1 MKCVLSRNNAHVIT
15 DLQIFMNAPRNAS
28 AEELKAYLD
37 EACGDDGTLRGRVES
52 LFRADEAA
60 HQFMNHPAVE
70 LDEESP
76 SLVIG
81 RYKLLQEIGQGGFGV
96 VYMADQEEPVKRR
109 VALKIIKAGMDTRQ
123 VIARFEAERQ
133 ALAMMDH
140 PNIARVLDGGE
151 TNEGRPY
158 FVMELI
164 KGIPI
169 TTYCEQEKLPVAAR
183 LKLFVQVC
191 RAVQHAHGKG
201 IIHRDL
207 KPSNILITVK
217 DGEPVPKV
225 IDFGIAKAIDQRLTD
240 KTLFTRYEQMIG
252 TPTYMSP
259 EQAALSGVDVDTRC
273 DIYALGVLL
282 YELLTGTT
290 PFDSETLRSAAF
302 DEMRRMIR
310 EDEPPKPSTRLSRT
324 VATADVSRKPHMKET
339 VALLRGDLDWIIM
352 KCLEKDRNRRYE
364 TANGLCL
371 DIERHLGNEPVLAR
385 PPTPWYR
392 LKKLAQ
398 RNKVAVGAS
407 AIVLAGLWIGLIAAL
422 WGLSEANHARRVA
435 DAAKGEADEQRE
447 RAVHQADQLAARVY
461 LMQLGVADKA
471 LLARNYPR
479 ARQALDNCAED
490 RRDWNWR
497 FLNRRYES
505 AIRVVSGSE
514 MPLFTSDGNRL
525 ITISTDSESAE
536 AHDVTI
542 WNLPSMSE
550 IGRLSHPNKLYSLA
564 LTSNDQWLAGGD
576 TIGHVVLWNLE
587 TRETKWKVPVATQRF
602 DGMEFSPDGSVIG
615 TASWDGHLR
624 VLNTSDGSVKFDL
637 ELGGQVRKIS
647 FSPDGG
653 WVTAGGSRA
662 VVASMNSGKIV
673 AEFPAQTVVTAF
685 SPDGRLIAGGNPQEQ
700 RIHLWNWTGEELIHK
715 TSWEA
720 ANSSRFSD
728 LRFCNGGTHLASVQ
742 GVHVVVWD
750 VGSARRIA
758 SLDRPPDALT
768 WWLGVN
774 PKDNAIGFGGSGE
787 VGIWHYQG
795 GDEQISIRPMVSSSR
810 SLQFSPAGS
819 MIAVGSH
826 RGQHGVSA
834 ADKDKAGPVIILDA
848 ASGNPVATLQGQF
861 SGFSW
866 MPDGQRIIVTSEP
879 TRAHE
884 MYNALSGALLRR
896 FAGNSAAARP
906 YAEKTGQKLISFG
919 KDFIVRTWNVESGE
933 IEEEFSLGTIRG
945 TGDVVAPIGGLWNA
959 VVGPGGR
966 KVAVAQGGDL
976 RIWDL
981 LARQEM
987 PRLLKPGRATETL
1000 TFSRDGSRIHAI
1012 GNEEDFALF
1021 DIDSTQALQRFSG
1034 PSGALAVSP
1043 NEKQVV
1049 SAGEGVVVWNIES
1062 GLPLLTLSNGDQDDY
1077 RSVDWSPDNRRIA
1090 AGSDDGTVRIWTLP
1104 VVP

>member
-1 MKCVLSRNNAHVIT
+1 MKCVLSRNNAHVMT

-28 AEELKAYLD
+28 EEDLRSYLD
-37 EACGDDGTLRGRVES
+37 EACGEDASVRAKVEA
-52 LFRADEAA
+52 LFRADKAA
-60 HQFMNHPAVE
+60 AEGFMKHPAVE
-70 LDEESP
+70 LDDEAP
-76 SLVIG
+76 SVVIG

-140 PNIARVLDGGE
+140 ANIARVLDGGE
-151 TNEGRPY
+151 TSEGRPY
-158 FVMELI
+158 FVMELV

-169 TTYCEQEKLPVAAR
+169 TTYCEQEKLPIEAR
-183 LKLFVQVC
+183 LELFVQVC

-207 KPSNILITVK
+207 KPSNILITIK

-273 DIYALGVLL
+273 DIYSLGVLL

-290 PFDSETLRSAAF
+290 PFDAETLRSAAF

-324 VATADVSRKPHMKET
+324 LATADMKRQPRMRET
-339 VALLRGDLDWIIM
+339 VALLRGDLDWIVM
-352 KCLEKDRNRRYE
+352 KCLDKDRNRRYE
-364 TANGLCL
+364 TANGLL
-371 DIERHLGNEPVLAR
+371 MDIERHVGNEPVLAR
-385 PPTPWYR
+385 PPSPWYR
-392 LKKLAQ
+392 LEKLAK
-398 RNKVAVGAS
+398 RNKLAFGAATVVFAS
-407 AIVLAGLWIGLIAAL
+407 LLVGLIVAL
-422 WGLSEANHARRVA
+422 SGLSESNHARRVA
-435 DAAKGEADEQRE
+435 DEAKDEADELRE
-447 RAVHQADQLAARVY
+447 QALNHAAELAHQIY

-479 ARQALDNCAED
+479 ARQGLDNCAED
-490 RRDWNWR
+490 QRDWTWR

-505 AIRVVSGSE
+505 AIRIVSGGE
-514 MPLFTSDGNRL
+514 QPLFTSDGKRL
-525 ITISTDSESAE
+525 IALAGDFGSEETHHVA
-536 AHDVTI
+536 I
-542 WNLPSMSE
+542 WNLPAMSE
-550 IGRLSHPNKLYSLA
+550 AGRLSQRNKLQSLA
-564 LTSNDQWLAGGD
+564 LAANDRWLAGGD
-576 TIGHVVLWNLE
+576 AAGHVVLRNLE
-587 TRETKWKVPVATQRF
+587 TREKKWDVPIATQRF

-637 ELGGQVRKIS
+637 ELGGRVRRIS
-647 FSPDGG
+647 FSPDGR

-662 VVASMNSGKIV
+662 VVVSMNSGKVV

-728 LRFCNGGTHLASVQ
+728 LRFCNGGTYLASVQ
-742 GVHVVVWD
+742 GVHVVIWD

-787 VGIWHYQG
+787 VGIWHYQRG
-795 GDEQISIRPMVSSSR
+795 AERISIRPRVSSSR
-810 SLQFSPAGS
+810 SLQSSPAGS

-866 MPDGQRIIVTSEP
+866 MPDGQRIILTSQP
-879 TRAHE
+879 TGAHE
-884 MYNALSGALLRR
+884 LYDALNGTLVRSFSGS
-896 FAGNSAAARP
+896 FAAAKP
-906 YAEKTGQKLISFG
+906 FPDKTGKKFISIG
-919 KDFIVRTWNVESGE
+919 EDFIVRTWNVESEE
-933 IEEEFSLGTIRG
+933 IEEEFSLGSIWG
-945 TGDVVAPIGGLWNA
+945 SGDAVAPISGLWNA
-959 VVGPGGR
+959 VVGPRGR
-966 KVAVAQGGDL
+966 RVAA
-976 RIWDL
+976 
-981 LARQEM
+981 ARAWLFREI
-987 PRLLKPGRATETL
+987 TE
-1000 TFSRDGSRIHAI
+1000 
-1012 GNEEDFALF
+1012 
-1021 DIDSTQALQRFSG
+1021 
-1034 PSGALAVSP
+1034 
-1043 NEKQVV
+1043 
-1049 SAGEGVVVWNIES
+1049 GE
-1062 GLPLLTLSNGDQDDY
+1062 
-1077 RSVDWSPDNRRIA
+1077 
-1090 AGSDDGTVRIWTLP
+1090 
-1104 VVP
+1104 